1 MSLNGYS
8 MITTVIIEDEKKSL
22 EMLAAIIKNN
32 CPELEVVG
40 AASGVNEGVELIR
53 NKKPELVFL
62 DISMPDGSGFDLLE
76 RVADA
81 KFDLIF
87 ATASDQHAIR
97 AIKYSACDYL
107 LKPIDIDELKAAVDK
122 IVKKKDASPNM
133 ENLKFL
139 IQHLKRADEN
149 FQKITLPTGN
159 AYEIVNVKDIIR
171 CEADGSYTTFFLSDK
186 RKLMVSVGLKHYEE
200 LLPENE
206 FIRVHHHHLIN
217 MNHVVRFLKEDG
229 GYAVMS
235 DGTKIEI
242 SRRKKEAFME
252 KLNKG

>member
-1 MSLNGYS
+1 
-8 MITTVIIEDEKKSL
+8 MIKTVIIEDEQKSR
-22 EMLAAIIKNN
+22 EMLAAIIRKN
-32 CPELEVVG
+32 CPELEIIGLAQNV
-40 AASGVNEGVELIR
+40 SEGVSVVKSL
-53 NKKPELVFL
+53 NPELVFL

-76 RVADA
+76 KVAGH
-81 KFDLIF
+81 KFELIF

-107 LKPIDIDELKAAVDK
+107 LKPIDIEELKTAVSK
-122 IVKKKDASPNM
+122 VVAKKSSIPNM
-133 ENLKFL
+133 ENLQFL

-159 AYEIVNVKDIIR
+159 AYEIVNVKDIVR
-171 CEADGSYTTFFLSDK
+171 CEADGSYTNFYLSDK
-186 RKLMVSVGLKHYEE
+186 RKLMISMGLKHYED
-200 LLPENE
+200 LLPESE

-229 GYAVMS
+229 GYAIMS
-235 DGTKIEI
+235 DGSKIEI

-252 KLNKG
+252 KLNKT

>member
-1 MSLNGYS
+1 
-8 MITTVIIEDEKKSL
+8 MIKTVIIEDEQKSR
-22 EMLAAIIKNN
+22 EMLAGIIQKN
-32 CPELEVVG
+32 CPQLQIVG
-40 AASGVNEGVELIR
+40 LAKNVNDGVEVI
-53 NKKPELVFL
+53 KKENPDLVFL

-76 RVADA
+76 KVQGH
-81 KFDLIF
+81 KFELIF

-107 LKPIDIDELKAAVDK
+107 LKPIDIDELKTAVEK
-122 IVKKKDASPNM
+122 VAQKKNASPNM
-133 ENLKFL
+133 ENLNFL
-139 IQHLKRADEN
+139 IQQLKKSDDS

-159 AYEIVNVKDIIR
+159 AYEIVNIKDIIR
-171 CEADGSYTTFFLSDK
+171 CEADGSYTTFFLTDK
-186 RKLMVSVGLKHYEE
+186 RKLMISAGLKHYEE
-200 LLPENE
+200 LLPESE

-242 SRRKKEAFME
+242 SRRKKDAFMD
-252 KLNKG
+252 KLNKS

>member
-1 MSLNGYS
+1 
-8 MITTVIIEDEKKSL
+8 MIKTVIIEDEQKSR
-22 EMLAAIIKNN
+22 EMLAGIIQKN
-32 CPELEVVG
+32 CPQLNIVG
-40 AASGVNEGVELIR
+40 LAKNVNEGVEVI
-53 NKKPELVFL
+53 KKENPELVFL

-76 RVADA
+76 KVQGQ
-81 KFDLIF
+81 KFELIF

-107 LKPIDIDELKAAVDK
+107 LKPIDIEELKNAVEK
-122 IVKKKDASPNM
+122 VAQKKNASPNM
-133 ENLKFL
+133 ENLNFL
-139 IQHLKRADEN
+139 IQQLKKSDDS

-159 AYEIVNVKDIIR
+159 AYEIVNIKDIIR
-171 CEADGSYTTFFLSDK
+171 CEADGSYTTFFLTDK
-186 RKLMVSVGLKHYEE
+186 RKLMISAGLKHYEE
-200 LLPENE
+200 LLPESD

-242 SRRKKEAFME
+242 SRRKKDTFMD
-252 KLNKG
+252 KLNKS

>member
-1 MSLNGYS
+1 
-8 MITTVIIEDEKKSL
+8 MIKTVIIEDEQKSR
-22 EMLAAIIKNN
+22 EMLAGIIQKN
-32 CPELEVVG
+32 CPQLQIVG
-40 AASGVNEGVELIR
+40 LAKNVNDGVEVI
-53 NKKPELVFL
+53 KKENPDLVFL

-76 RVADA
+76 KVQGQ
-81 KFDLIF
+81 KFELIF

-107 LKPIDIDELKAAVDK
+107 LKPIDIDELKTAVEK
-122 IVKKKDASPNM
+122 VAQKKNASPNM
-133 ENLKFL
+133 ENLNFL
-139 IQHLKRADEN
+139 IQQLKKSDDS

-159 AYEIVNVKDIIR
+159 AYEIVNIKDIIR
-171 CEADGSYTTFFLSDK
+171 CEADGSYTTFFLTDK
-186 RKLMVSVGLKHYEE
+186 RKLMISAGLKHYEE

-242 SRRKKEAFME
+242 SRRKKDAFMD
-252 KLNKG
+252 KLNKS